1 MSHGSPARDVV
12 ELLQALV
19 RVPSVNPTGDPGTTE
34 VGEGRC
40 AAFVA
45 ERLADCGAAA
55 ETREI
60 LPGRPNALGRFPADR
75 PGKPKLF
82 LCPHLDTVSVR
93 GMTVDPFAA
102 ERRDGRIY
110 GRGACDT
117 KGTIAAMLWALWE
130 LRDILPRLRHEI
142 WFAGLMGEEAGNEG
156 AAALAADHPD
166 ADFALVGEPTGC
178 DLVYKTKGV
187 TWLRLTTR
195 GRAAHNATPER
206 GENAVYKMADLLR
219 VIRDEITPEFGA
231 LADPVL
237 GAPTMSVGTIRG
249 GSKINIVPEVCT
261 ADVDMRTVPA
271 QGHAGFLDE
280 VFARLRRACPDL
292 EIEHLR
298 SNRPLDTAP
307 EHPCVQA
314 LQAAGGRLVG
324 APWFC
329 DGSLLQAGGI
339 PAVAAGP
346 GDIAQAHTADEW
358 LAEDDLRAGVEF
370 YKRFLQRV

>member
-1 MSHGSPARDVV
+1 MDPTPPARDVV
-12 ELLQALV
+12 ELLQTLV
-19 RVPSVNPTGDPGTTE
+19 QVGSVNPTGNPGTTE
-34 VGEGRC
+34 VGEGKC
-40 AAFVA
+40 AALVA
-45 ERLADCGAAA
+45 GILEHGGAAT
-55 ETREI
+55 ELREV
-60 LPGRPNALGRFPADR
+60 LPGRPNVLGRFPSDR

-102 ERRDGRIY
+102 ERRDGRVY

-117 KGTIAAMLWALWE
+117 KGTAAAMLWALWE
-130 LRDILPRLRHEI
+130 LRDTLPRLQHEI

-156 AAALAADHPD
+156 ALALAADHPD
-166 ADFALVGEPTGC
+166 AAFALVGEPTGC

-219 VIRDEITPEFGA
+219 AVRDEIAPEFAA

-237 GAPTMSVGTIRG
+237 GAPTMSVGTIQG

-261 ADVDMRTVPA
+261 VDVDLRTVPA
-271 QGHAGFLDE
+271 QATPDFLE
-280 VFARLRRACPDL
+280 MVFARLRRACPDL

-307 EHPCVQA
+307 GHPCVQA

-329 DGSLLQAGGI
+329 DGSLLAAGGI

-370 YKRFLQRV
+370 YQRFLRAV

>member
-1 MSHGSPARDVV
+1 MSQPPPARDVV

-19 RVPSVNPTGDPGTTE
+19 RVGSVNPTGDPGTTE
-34 VGEGRC
+34 TGEGRC
-40 AAFVA
+40 AALVAGILEHGGAVA
-45 ERLADCGAAA
+45 EL
-55 ETREI
+55 REI
-60 LPGRPNALGRFPADR
+60 LPGRPNVLGRFPGDR

-117 KGTIAAMLWALWE
+117 KGTAAAMLWALWE
-130 LRDILPRLRHEI
+130 LRADLPRLEHEI

-156 AAALAADHPD
+156 AMALAADHPD

-187 TWLRLTTR
+187 TWLRLTTK

-219 VIRDEITPEFGA
+219 TIRDEIAPEFAA

-237 GAPTMSVGTIRG
+237 GAPTMSVGTIQG

-261 ADVDMRTVPA
+261 VDVDLRTVPA
-271 QGHAGFLDE
+271 QATPGFLDA

-314 LQAAGGRLVG
+314 LQTAGGRLVG

-329 DGSLLQAGGI
+329 DGSLLAAGGI

-370 YKRFLQRV
+370 YKRFLQAV

>member
-1 MSHGSPARDVV
+1 MSPTPPAHDVV

-19 RVPSVNPTGDPGTTE
+19 RVGSVNPTGDPGTTE
-34 VGEGRC
+34 IGEGRC
-40 AAFVA
+40 AARVA
-45 ERLADCGAAA
+45 EILEHGGAAV
-55 ETREI
+55 EWREI
-60 LPGRPNALGRFPADR
+60 LPGRPNVLGRFPSDR

-117 KGTIAAMLWALWE
+117 KGTAAAMLWALWE
-130 LRDILPRLRHEI
+130 WRAELPRLQHEI

-156 AAALAADHPD
+156 AMALAADHPD

-219 VIRDEITPEFGA
+219 AIRDEITPEFAG

-237 GAPTMSVGTIRG
+237 GAPTMSVGTIQG

-261 ADVDMRTVPA
+261 VDVDVRTVPA
-271 QGHAGFLDE
+271 QATPGFLDA
-280 VFARLRRACPDL
+280 VSARLRRACPGL

-307 EHPCVQA
+307 EHPCVRA

-329 DGSLLQAGGI
+329 DGSLLAAGGI

-358 LAEDDLRAGVEF
+358 LAEDELRAGVEF
-370 YKRFLQRV
+370 YQRFLERV